1 MIRILLTAIA
11 CVALLFTSANQASA
25 YPAYAQAAYDN
36 PREAT
41 GKIVCANCHLA
52 QKTTR
57 LELPQ
62 AVTPGQVFK
71 ATVKIPVDTSVQQ
84 PTGDGSYGAL
94 NVGAAIV
101 LPEGFRMA
109 TPEEMGE
116 ELFEETEDFYIQQY
130 NDEHPNILV
139 VGPIASPEDQEIV
152 FPVLAP
158 DPAEDES
165 VAFMK
170 YLVSAGGNRGRG
182 QVNPDGSMTNN
193 NAFKAEST
201 GMISAITEVPDPFSP
216 PADPAVQRVDLEG
229 YYSPLSIV
237 TIETTAGLVDQIVPA
252 GPQLLVSVGD
262 AVEEGTV
269 ITNNPNVGGFGQAER
284 EIVLQSPTRIG
295 WLIAFLIAVALAQI
309 MLVLKKKQ
317 IEKVQMAEGFV

>member
-25 YPAYAQAAYDN
+25 YPAYAQAAYEN

-109 TPEEMGE
+109 TPDEMGE
-116 ELFEETEDFYIQQY
+116 KLSEETENFYIQQY
-130 NDEHPNILV
+130 NDDHPNILV
-139 VGPIASPEDQEIV
+139 VGPIESPEEQEIV
-152 FPVLAP
+152 FPVMAP
-158 DPAEDES
+158 DPAKDES
-165 VAFMK
+165 VTFMK

-193 NAFKAEST
+193 NLFKAPAT
-201 GMISAITEVPDPFSP
+201 GMVTAITEVPDPFSP
-216 PADPAVQRVDLEG
+216 PANPVVDRVDLEG
-229 YYSPLSIV
+229 YFSPLSIV
-237 TIETTAGLVDQIVPA
+237 TIETTAGLVDEVIPA

-262 AVEEGTV
+262 SVEEGAA

-284 EIVLQSPTRIG
+284 EIVLQNPTRVK
-295 WLIAFLIAVALAQI
+295 WLIAFLAAVALAQI

-317 IEKVQMAEGFV
+317 IEKVQLAEGFM

>member
-11 CVALLFTSANQASA
+11 CVALLFSSANQASA

-52 QKTTR
+52 QKATQ

-116 ELFEETEDFYIQQY
+116 ELFAETEEFYIQQY
-130 NDEHPNILV
+130 NDDHPNILV
-139 VGPIASPEDQEIV
+139 VGPIGSPEDQEIV
-152 FPVLAP
+152 FPVMAP

-193 NAFKAEST
+193 NAFKAAAT
-201 GMISAITEVPDPFSP
+201 GRVSAITEVADPFSP
-216 PADPAVQRVDLEG
+216 PSDGPAARVDLSN
-229 YYSPLSIV
+229 YYSPVSIV
-237 TIETTAGLVDQIVPA
+237 TIDTAAGPVDEIVPA
-252 GPQLLVSVGD
+252 GPQLLVGVGD
-262 AVEEGTV
+262 SVEEGTL
-269 ITNNPNVGGFGQAER
+269 ITNDPNVGGFGQAER
-284 EIVLQSPTRIG
+284 EIVLQNPTRVK
-295 WLIAFLIAVALAQI
+295 WLIAFLAAVSLAQI

-317 IEKVQMAEGFV
+317 IEKIQVAEGFV

>member
-71 ATVKIPVDTSVQQ
+71 ATVKIPVDPSVQQ

-116 ELFEETEDFYIQQY
+116 ELFEETENFYIQQY
-130 NDEHPNILV
+130 NDDHPNILV
-139 VGPIASPEDQEIV
+139 VGPIASPEEQEIV
-152 FPVLAP
+152 FPVMAP
-158 DPAEDES
+158 DPAEDSS
-165 VAFMK
+165 VTFMK

-193 NAFKAEST
+193 NVFKADAT
-201 GMISAITEVPDPFSP
+201 GTIAAITEVPDPFSP
-216 PADPAVQRVDLEG
+216 PTAEAVDRVDLGE
-229 YYSPLSIV
+229 YYTPLSIV
-237 TIETTAGLVDQIVPA
+237 TIKTPAGLVDEVIPA

-262 AVEEGTV
+262 SVEEGTA

-284 EIVLQSPTRIG
+284 EIVLQNPTRVK
-295 WLIAFLIAVALAQI
+295 WLIAFLAAVALAQI

-317 IEKVQMAEGFV
+317 IEKIQMAEGFV